1 MIEAIIGNLFESSAQ
16 TWVNTVNCVG
26 VMGKGIAQEFKKRF
40 PGMFQDYVTRCQAG
54 RVRLGQPYHY
64 TDLTGTSI
72 INFPTKDHWRSPS
85 RLQDIEQGLDY
96 FVDHYQ
102 AWGIHTIAF
111 PPLGCGNGGLEW
123 RVVGP
128 LMYQKLSP
136 LPLAIEI
143 YAPYGTPGNQLT
155 PQFLSQTVS
164 HANEMVGIRYPK
176 LRDGWLALLE
186 VVYQLSL
193 QPYANPVGRT
203 IFQKISY
210 VMTELGVDTG
220 FSFEQGSYGP
230 FSPDVQQALMVIS
243 NANLV
248 QEQQLGP
255 MTALRPSPE
264 YEKKR
269 PDLMAR
275 LAPFQ
280 KWIDKTVDLFSRIK
294 NSAQAEMVT
303 TVLYAARKL
312 KHEKGEDAVSEQDV
326 FDFIMGWKKKW
337 LLPEKQKAVSEAIRN
352 LEILGW
358 LQLTLSPSLP
368 FESP

>member
-1 MIEAIIGNLFESSAQ
+1 MIEVTIGNLFESNTQ

-26 VMGKGIAQEFKKRF
+26 IMGKGIAQEFKKRF
-40 PGMFQDYVTRCQAG
+40 PAMFQDYVIRCQAG
-54 RVRLGQPYHY
+54 LVRLGQPYHY
-64 TDLTGTSI
+64 TDASGTSI

-96 FVDHYQ
+96 FINHYQ
-102 AWGIHTIAF
+102 AWGIHSVAF

-128 LMYQKLSP
+128 LMVKKLSP
-136 LPLAIEI
+136 LPIKI
-143 YAPYGTPGNQLT
+143 KIFAPYGTPGYQLT
-155 PQFLSQTVS
+155 HPFLNQPITT
-164 HANEMVGIRYPK
+164 NQVGIRHPRLK
-176 LRDGWLALLE
+176 DSWLALLE

-220 FSFEQGSYGP
+220 FSFTQGNYGP
-230 FSPDVQQALMVIS
+230 FSPDVQQALMVIA

-248 QEQQLGP
+248 QEQQLGA

-264 YEKKR
+264 YESQR
-269 PDLMAR
+269 PQLKAR

-280 KWIDKTVDLFSRIK
+280 KWIDKTVDLFSRIR

-312 KHEKGEDAVSEQDV
+312 KHEKSGDAVSEQDV
-326 FDFIMGWKKKW
+326 FDFIMAWKKKW
-337 LLPEKQKAVSEAIRN
+337 HTIERQAAVSEAIRN

-358 LQLTLSPSLP
+358 LKLTFSDSLP